1 MIALQTRGPQLTDPS
16 KLTAQYANMMNMASQ
31 QRAAQLQG
39 ERTRQEMEFAKN
51 AEGRAVA
58 GEGRAADKFNLEQST
73 ALVSALGTGMLN
85 ILADPSDASINQAG
99 QTFASVGMEPD
110 KFGPILQQIQQI
122 PDANARKQF
131 VAQFISQSEP
141 ARAALKFVMPDV
153 KETTVGDDTIFTDNN
168 TNSETFGQE
177 LFRLSAAPK
186 RVELNQSVVGS
197 TIMNTNPLTG
207 VTAEATVG
215 DPMQASTPDY
225 RPATVTSSGA
235 RSRYMLGD
243 AGMGQQ
249 RVPATSVTPT
259 PPAAV
264 GGPPRNLGAPGKGS
278 GNTADVVYGFGKFG
292 SPAKPI
298 SQSTIGEVQDFQ
310 RNTLIP
316 NTRGKIGAGPREGT
330 GAVGT
335 YQFTY
340 GTLKDYAPKVL
351 GPNWRNVPF
360 TADVQEQLAKAL
372 YEDVKGGDLKKTWA
386 GLPSNRPGQYSNVP
400 WENVRDSIIKVESA
414 GGGNRRTLTGGADT
428 PTGAPKTVS
437 QAISEKEKAR
447 TFNKFVEVTGFDFKS
462 GKDPV
467 ADLIKK
473 STGGGGEKLG
483 ADIMAFIPESM
494 GGGGTKG
501 MDAISAL
508 NVVTSDLILTL
519 VPEGKLSAGVS
530 NEDRKLYE
538 RLVGDINN
546 PALTRSARLSA
557 WNQLKTRM
565 SRLGGVPMP
574 AANKPKST
582 PTGGSQGKP
591 KTDKI
596 PTLTAAQV
604 RANPNIKRWRRA
616 DNGEIMVRK

>member
-1 MIALQTRGPQLTDPS
+1 MANQMIALQSRGPQLTDPA

-31 QRAAQLQG
+31 QRASQLQG
-39 ERTRQEMEFAKN
+39 QRTRQEMEYAEN
-51 AEGRAVA
+51 AEN
-58 GEGRAADKFNLEQST
+58 RAASKFSLEQST

-85 ILADPSDASINQAG
+85 ILADPSDESIMQAG

-110 KFGPILQQIQQI
+110 KFGPLLKQVQQI
-122 PDANARKQF
+122 PDANARKLF
-131 VAQFISQSEP
+131 VTQFISQSEP

-153 KETTVGDDTIFTDNN
+153 KETKIGDDTVFTDNN
-168 TNSETFGQE
+168 ATSPTFGQE
-177 LFRLSAAPK
+177 LFRLNVAPEP
-186 RVELNQSVVGS
+186 VNLNQQVVGEKLF
-197 TIMNTNPLTG
+197 NVNPRTG
-207 VTAEATVG
+207 IAAEAVIG
-215 DPMQASTPDY
+215 DPNQGLTPAA
-225 RPATVTSSGA
+225 RPANLISSGA
-235 RSRYMLGD
+235 RSPYMVGGG
-243 AGMGQQ
+243 AGQQ
-249 RVPATSVTPT
+249 PMMPPATPT
-259 PPAAV
+259 APAAAV
-264 GGPPRNLGAPGKGS
+264 GTRPSMGAPGR

-386 GLPSNRPGQYSNVP
+386 GLPSNRPGQYANVP

-437 QAISEKEKAR
+437 QAISEKDKAR

-483 ADIMAFIPESM
+483 ADILAFIPESM

-501 MDAISAL
+501 MDAIGAL
-508 NVVTSDLILTL
+508 NVIASELTL
-519 VPEGKLSAGVS
+519 ALAPDNKLGAGVS
-530 NEDRKLYE
+530 NEDRKVFE
-538 RLVGDINN
+538 RLVGDIQN
-546 PALTRSARLSA
+546 PALPRSTRLSA
-557 WNQLKTRM
+557 WNQLKIRM

-574 AANKPKST
+574 ADNKPKST

>member
-1 MIALQTRGPQLTDPS
+1 VANQMIALQSRGPQLTDPS

-31 QRAAQLQG
+31 QRASQLQA
-39 ERTRQEMEFAKN
+39 ERTRQEMEYAKA

-58 GEGRAADKFNLEQST
+58 GEGRAADQFNVEQPQR
-73 ALVSALGTGMLN
+73 LVAALGGGLIG
-85 ILADPSDASINQAG
+85 ILRDPSDATLGQVG
-99 QTFASVGMEPD
+99 QTFASVGMDPE
-110 KFGPILQQIQQI
+110 KFGPLLKQIQEI
-122 PDANARKQF
+122 PDANDRKLF
-131 VAQFISQSEP
+131 ALEFISRSEV
-141 ARAALKFVMPDV
+141 ARAALTNVMPEA
-153 KETTVGDDTIFTDNN
+153 KSEKVGDATVFYDGNP
-168 TNSETFGQE
+168 NSRNFGQP
-177 LFRLSAAPK
+177 LFQFIAPPEPVK
-186 RVELNQSVVGS
+186 LNQSVVGS
-197 TIMNTNPLTG
+197 TVMNTNPLTG
-207 VTAEATVG
+207 VSAEATIG
-215 DPMQASTPDY
+215 DPRENLTPAARNPTFASTGVRSPY
-225 RPATVTSSGA
+225 AVGA
-235 RSRYMLGD
+235 GT
-243 AGMGQQ
+243 GQQ
-249 RVPATSVTPT
+249 QPMALPVA
-259 PPAAV
+259 PPAQAV
-264 GGPPRNLGAPGKGS
+264 GTQPSMGAPGR

-437 QAISEKEKAR
+437 QAISEKDKAR

-574 AANKPKST
+574 ADNKPKST